1 MMKKTV
7 CVLLAAIFIAFLR
20 TGAMVMSYKTNIQ
33 NDLTS
38 VIEGVVI
45 LFLLAEKFLSKT
57 YRKMIV
63 KETEENRRLEAE
75 LQKKEAN

>member
-1 MMKKTV
+1 
-7 CVLLAAIFIAFLR
+7 
-20 TGAMVMSYKTNIQ
+20 MVMSYKTNVQ

-45 LFLLAEKFLSKT
+45 LFLLAERFLSGT

-63 KETEENRRLEAE
+63 KETEERKAME
-75 LQKKEAN
+75 LAAADGKEVQ